1 MASPAGGGISGRG
14 GSGVNSAV
22 RGAGLVGLAVVL
34 GIVLLQVI
42 DKGPAGNGATPARTS
57 HATTPTTAPTPTSA
71 SAPASSQPAT
81 TKAGNAKPRAEV
93 RVLVFNA
100 GAASGAAGNMTNKL
114 RSLGYQLASVIAGG
128 PAPIIG
134 LYLWTGKYELFGA
147 SFASPFPT
155 KTPFT
160 IRAYILI
167 CCVIGFLAT
176 LALKNRQA
184 FDHTK
189 EYEEQG
195 EMVAAGERRPAMG

>member
-42 DKGPAGNGATPARTS
+42 DKGPTGNGATPARTS

-71 SAPASSQPAT
+71 GAPASSQPAT
-81 TKAGNAKPRAEV
+81 TAKAGNAKPRAEV

-114 RSLGYQLASVIAGG
+114 RSLGYQLAPPANTDARKGTAVQCTQGLDKEAAQLQGDVGAGTTIEPLANPPLPGTESVN
-128 PAPIIG
+128 
-134 LYLWTGKYELFGA
+134 
-147 SFASPFPT
+147 
-155 KTPFT
+155 
-160 IRAYILI
+160 
-167 CCVIGFLAT
+167 CVVLVG
-176 LALKNRQA
+176 Q
-184 FDHTK
+184 
-189 EYEEQG
+189 
-195 EMVAAGERRPAMG
+195 